1 MFAIFLIGLHA
12 CGKTSLGYS
21 LSMAHNKEFVCTD
34 TIIEQRFDM
43 RISDLGKKF
52 SLELY
57 REKERELMQELCED
71 EAIYDAIVDVG
82 ADIPLSPRFRDWMQ
96 NLGNVIYLKAS
107 PETIYEHLTKIKYV
121 EGAGLSSVVDINKI
135 REAYY
140 THHKFYEMCATNI
153 IDIDG
158 QGKEEVFIKTNSI
171 YTSLVREE
179 IHIEFGIREV
189 GEEL

>member
-12 CGKTSLGYS
+12 CGKTSLGYN

-34 TIIEQRFDM
+34 AIIEQRFDM

-71 EAIYDAIVDVG
+71 EAIYESIVDVG
-82 ADIPLSPRFRDWMQ
+82 ADIPLNPRFRDLMQ

-107 PETIYEHLTKIKYV
+107 PETIYEHLTKTKYV
-121 EGAGLSSVVDINKI
+121 EGANTPSIVDINKI

-140 THHKFYEMCATNI
+140 THHKFYEMCATDI
-153 IDIDG
+153 IDVDG
-158 QGKEEVFIKTNSI
+158 QGKEEVFIKANSI
-171 YTSLVREE
+171 YTSLVKEN
-179 IHIEFGIREV
+179 IQIEFDIREL
-189 GEEL
+189 GEEV